1 MAYRTILLL
10 AGFCLL
16 LCMPQAYAQETVK
29 IGLNYPET
37 GPYSVQ
43 GLDQFRAA
51 TMAAEEINAAG
62 GIMGKKI
69 ELVTRDSKS
78 NAPLSTQN
86 ATELIDRDKVSM
98 IFGGSSSGVAV
109 AVGDVCQARGV
120 PFFGTL
126 TYSTSTTGEN
136 GHRYTFREC
145 YDSWMA
151 AKAIAEYLTS
161 NYPNAKYMYITADYT
176 WGWTTEAAVRK
187 FTGTDNADVH
197 KGVLTPLGTEDFAKQ
212 LALAKMLKPD
222 VLVLVLFGS
231 DMVYAIRQATTMG
244 LKTSCQIVV
253 PNLTLGM
260 AEGGGPKVMEG
271 VIGALPWCWQVPYK
285 YDYARGKQF
294 VETYSA
300 KYGRYPSTSGA
311 SAYTI
316 LYEYKAAVERAGSF
330 NGAKVVA
337 ALEGHEYQL
346 LKDQQ
351 TWRDFDHQSVQ
362 TVYAVKC
369 KPQPDVLRDKYKL
382 DYFEILSSLP
392 GSRAAVTKAEWQEVR
407 KQNNLAVELEPL
419 KSMVSE

>member
-1 MAYRTILLL
+1 
-10 AGFCLL
+10 
-16 LCMPQAYAQETVK
+16 MPQAYAQETVK